1 MQTDAGDK
9 YTYYGRIEFSIVM
22 NIKSLIATV
31 IETIIKVIIIALA
44 VSYIIKGVSAAYD
57 FGYRVFAD
65 EPVSLSNGRTITVG
79 IAESAKVKDIGV
91 MLQEKGLIEDSKLF
105 VVQELLSEYH
115 GMIKPGIYDLSTDM
129 KTADMLRIMS
139 AESEENEDESP
150 KPSSPAEEGV
160 SLDEAGSAEEG
171 LGEEGLQEDGEPSE
185 EPEE

>member
-1 MQTDAGDK
+1 MYLFGREYDAAIFADLLFLAWLG
-9 YTYYGRIEFSIVM
+9 TGRRRHRFPSIRFV
-22 NIKSLIATV
+22 
-31 IETIIKVIIIALA
+31 LA
-44 VSYIIKGVSAAYD
+44 VNGVFTLFDESGKIGIAVVQVDVAVRAAD
-57 FGYRVFAD
+57 RAVA
-65 EPVSLSNGRTITVG
+65 VG